1 MKKHLALL
9 CLTAALAGCLELGP
23 GEGSGEAASPLLSR
37 DALVFNA
44 GGRIPSDTRSVILS
58 NPGAAPLNVLELT
71 ITGEDAAWFS
81 LSNAAPFS
89 LEAGESREVTL
100 TLTPGAELGPQR
112 ASLRLT
118 YSGGAGSAQ
127 SSVQEV
133 YLGGLSVEGQEGTLE
148 PSLQWI
154 FDTYGFPV
162 ETGDEDPTGSALVD
176 EVTNSPV
183 GDEVVAQTFRR
194 ADPAQPVTVEVIA
207 TFAVPDVE
215 PVFEFGYYSAGTVE
229 PSLQRLLSIP
239 VAPTLNGQRLEPAI
253 IPAVPEV
260 KEGVV
265 GFDPPEGAFGFYSF
279 WPTTRFFDQ
288 RTVFTEDARNVFD
301 NAMPHHVRTYPLLN
315 RDGARVENAY
325 ILATDE
331 SNRLNDY
338 NDAVLIVR
346 NVEPAGPV
354 AAP

>member
-9 CLTAALAGCLELGP
+9 FLTAALAGCLELGP
-23 GEGSGEAASPLLSR
+23 GEGSGELASPLLSR

-44 GGRIPSDTRSVILS
+44 GGHIPSDTRSVTLN
-58 NPGAAPLNVLELT
+58 NPSAAPLNVSNLT
-71 ITGEDAAWFS
+71 ITGEDAGRFS
-81 LSNAAPFS
+81 LGDAAPFS

-100 TLTPGAELGPQR
+100 TFTPGAELGPHR

-118 YSGGAGSAQ
+118 YGGGAGSAQ
-127 SSVQEV
+127 LPVQEV

-162 ETGDEDPTGSALVD
+162 QTGDEDPTDSALVG

-215 PVFEFGYYSAGTVE
+215 PVFEFGYYRAGTAE

-239 VAPTLNGQRLEPAI
+239 VAPTLNGQRLEPEI
-253 IPAVPEV
+253 VPAVSEV
-260 KEGVV
+260 REGVV
-265 GFDPPEGAFGFYSF
+265 GFDPPEGVFGFYSF

-288 RTVFTEDARNVFD
+288 RTVFTEDARNVFE
-301 NAMPHHVRTYPLLN
+301 NATPHHVRTYPLLG
-315 RDGARVENAY
+315 RDGERVENAY

>member
-1 MKKHLALL
+1 MKRHLALL
-9 CLTAALAGCLELGP
+9 CLSAALAGCLELEP
-23 GEGSGEAASPLLSR
+23 GEGSGELASPLLSR

-44 GGRIPSDTRSVILS
+44 GGSIPSDTRSVALS
-58 NPGAAPLNVLELT
+58 NPGAAPLNVSELT
-71 ITGEDAAWFS
+71 ITGEDAARFS
-81 LSNAAPFS
+81 LSDAAPFS
-89 LEAGESREVTL
+89 LEAGGSREL
-100 TLTPGAELGPQR
+100 TLTFTPAAGGAELGPQR

-118 YSGGAGSAQ
+118 YDGGAGS
-127 SSVQEV
+127 VREV

-162 ETGDEDPTGSALVD
+162 QTGDEDPTDSALVD

-194 ADPAQPVTVEVIA
+194 ADPTQPVTVEVIA

-215 PVFEFGYYSAGTVE
+215 PVFEFGYYEAGPAE

-239 VAPTLNGQRLEPAI
+239 IAPTLNGQRLEPEI
-253 IPAVPEV
+253 VPAVPEV
-260 KEGVV
+260 REGVV
-265 GFDPPEGAFGFYSF
+265 GFDSPEGAFGFYSF

-288 RTVFTEDARNVFD
+288 RTVFTEDARNVFE
-301 NAMPHHVRTYPLLN
+301 NAIPHHVRAYPLLG
-315 RDGARVENAY
+315 RDGERVENAY

-346 NVEPAGPV
+346 NVEPARPV
-354 AAP
+354 AAAP